1 MKKIIIAVSMLSF
14 IVIMFSCK
22 NETKNKKA
30 TIPSVQE
37 ELSDKKLPELSVYN
51 LPSTWKN
58 QANQSIKL
66 EDLKGKAV
74 VAVMIYTT
82 CRASCP
88 KLIQDMKNIHE
99 KVSKKANQNTQYV
112 FVSID
117 PKVDTP
123 KRLKDFSEE
132 KGLTAKEWMFLTGTE
147 EDTQEFAAVL
157 GVSYKKSS
165 PIDYAHSN
173 IITVF
178 DKQGVVTFQKEGFG
192 GNEEEIVNAIERV
205 AE

>member
-1 MKKIIIAVSMLSF
+1 MKKTYF
-14 IVIMFSCK
+14 ILLICLTIFTNCTSK
-22 NETKNKKA
+22 TDAIDNNEK
-30 TIPSVQE
+30 IESPE
-37 ELSDKKLPELSVYN
+37 ELGELPELSVYH
-51 LPSTWKN
+51 LPTHWTN
-58 QANQSIKL
+58 QNNEEIKL
-66 EDLKGKAV
+66 EDFRGKTV

-88 KLIQDMKNIHE
+88 KLIQDMKNIHD
-99 KVSKKANQNTQYV
+99 KVSKSTNQNTKYV

-117 PKVDTP
+117 PEIDTP

-132 KGLTAKEWMFLTGTE
+132 REMTADEWEFLRGTE

-157 GVSYKKSS
+157 GVSYKKTT

-178 DKQGVVTFQKEGFG
+178 DHNGVVTYQKDGIEG
-192 GNEEEIVNAIERV
+192 NYDKIV
-205 AE
+205 AEIEKLAR